1 MQKEPVAVS
10 TIDVKFSALWTYF
23 EQYPRCRMGS
33 SRLLRMGS
41 RWRNKFQCRSSRK
54 LRAQTKKK
62 LLLAKI
68 TCIFGAITYIL
79 RSNAREYQGEGE

>member
-54 LRAQTKKK
+54 LPRQKKNYFWPRLHAFSVQ
-62 LLLAKI
+62 LL
-68 TCIFGAITYIL
+68 IF
-79 RSNAREYQGEGE
+79 